1 METGSV
7 IMKPFARAD
16 RISMKIQTTLSELM
30 RKKINDPRLEMV
42 TITGVKMTQDLR
54 DAYIYFTVASGEKAQ
69 KDAMY
74 GFRTASGFIR
84 KSLAGKLGLKY
95 MPKLRFIHDQSF
107 DYGSRMD
114 TILKSLKEDE
124 V

>member
-1 METGSV
+1 
-7 IMKPFARAD
+7 MKPFARAD

-30 RKKINDPRLEMV
+30 KKINDPRLEMV
-42 TITGVKMTQDLR
+42 TITGVKMTPDLR

-69 KDAMY
+69 KDALH
-74 GFRTASGFIR
+74 GFKNASGFIR

-95 MPKLRFIHDQSF
+95 MPQLRFIHDQSF
-107 DYGSRMD
+107 DYGSRMNS
-114 TILKSLKEDE
+114 ILKSLNEDE